1 MLNWFKKHW
10 EWVAAGV
17 VTLFAFLLGRRGRN
31 SALRTAE
38 DIANL
43 KDDEIKVIN
52 ETNEEKDAK
61 KQAALERMLLEKE
74 RLRQEYLEAQTEL
87 ARSTAQR
94 KIELL
99 ENAESNEEIDR
110 ILLEEFN
117 IRELK

>member
-1 MLNWFKKHW
+1 MLNWLKKHW

-99 ENAESNEEIDR
+99 ENAESNEENDR

-117 IRELK
+117 IRE